1 MNGVNGQPMFSV
13 SDTDSIFK
21 KHILTISTLNHV
33 FSLVHL
39 FQLDISVKQGRDKVR
54 EMFKKNAHITDPRV
68 VDLLVIKVTDAP

>member
-13 SDTDSIFK
+13 SDTDSIFE
-21 KHILTISTLNHV
+21 KHILTISTLNRV

-54 EMFKKNAHITDPRV
+54 EMFKKNAHVTDPRV
-68 VDLLVIKVTDAP
+68 VDLLVIKVTDTP